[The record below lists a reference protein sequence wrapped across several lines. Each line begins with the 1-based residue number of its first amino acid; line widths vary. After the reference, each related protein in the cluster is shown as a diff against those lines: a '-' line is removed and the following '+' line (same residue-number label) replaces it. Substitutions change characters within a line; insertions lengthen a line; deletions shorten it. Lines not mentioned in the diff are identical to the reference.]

1 MVELPKPT
9 EYKIKKEIIPELFNR
24 SYLSV
29 QEYHHYADWKAAME
43 ETYDQFNLLQL
54 PRDKN

>member
-24 SYLSV
+24 SYLNV
-29 QEYHHYADWKAAME
+29 QEY
-43 ETYDQFNLLQL
+43 L
-54 PRDKN
+54 PLS